1 MGKVSAS
8 CVGDSFQ
15 LDENQHKDH
24 RMKQVHEERIV
35 VLSTS
40 CGEIRFN
47 LVFLTRSRVCSEGD
61 AGKLA
66 WSKAALLA

>member
-1 MGKVSAS
+1 
-8 CVGDSFQ
+8 
-15 LDENQHKDH
+15 
-24 RMKQVHEERIV
+24 MKQVHEERIA